1 MKMKNIHSF
10 MKSLKA
16 MLLRIIKF
24 LDAVIYW
31 IVKVVDVILL
41 AFFKVGV
48 TIMHQLAKVI
58 KGTPSIVFSLV
69 GAILPFVILYLLLA
83 WILGDW
89 NIIYPYRRSTMLVL
103 LIVICV
109 NLFLSYLI
117 LKGNRKYKLLMIVCI
132 SNLIILSWFFV
143 SIIYETKDI
152 FSIGESDKILVS
164 LCFEYVMALLGFVGY
179 KGINEEYANS

>member
-117 LKGNRKYKLLMIVCI
+117 LKGNRKYKLLMIEVI
-132 SNLIILSWFFV
+132 
-143 SIIYETKDI
+143 
-152 FSIGESDKILVS
+152 
-164 LCFEYVMALLGFVGY
+164 
-179 KGINEEYANS
+179 